1 MGNNDFD
8 MGDEIWDGA
17 VAIIAFE
24 DDGTKHLVCQSGI
37 RMSADQQLKL
47 AEDLKQNALKNYDNI
62 EAIRKKQR
70 QKLIDEWRGWMESP
84 EEIKT
89 KAVYMM
95 KAGNDYKVGVSND
108 PQRRLHDILRHR
120 PDAELIAYSKQM
132 PVKDALNV
140 EKKLHK
146 TLEKRNLVGEWFVL
160 HPEEANTIA
169 SWIQE
174 AE

>member
-1 MGNNDFD
+1 MGTNDFNL
-8 MGDEIWDGA
+8 GDEIWDGA
-17 VAIIAFE
+17 VAIIVFE

-37 RMSADQQLKL
+37 RMSADQQLRL

-62 EAIRKKQR
+62 EAIRKQQR
-70 QKLIDEWRGWMESP
+70 QRLIEEWRGYMESP
-84 EEIKT
+84 KDIKT

-120 PDAELIAYSKQM
+120 PDVELIAYSKQI
-132 PVKDALNV
+132 PAKDALNV

-146 TLEKRNLVGEWFVL
+146 TLEKRNLVGEWFIL

>member
-1 MGNNDFD
+1 MKNDD
-8 MGDEIWDGA
+8 IWGKEIWDGEA
-17 VAIIAFE
+17 VLICFE
-24 DDGTKHLVCQSGI
+24 DDGTKSLVCQNGI
-37 RMSADQQLKL
+37 QMSADAQLKL
-47 AEDLKQNALKNYDNI
+47 AEELKSYALAHYDEI
-62 EAIRKKQR
+62 EKLREA
-70 QKLIDEWRGWMESP
+70 QKEELEEEWRGWMESP
-84 EEIKT
+84 KDIKT

-120 PDAELIAYSKQM
+120 PDVELIAYSKQM